1 MFKHTMFLDFWGVN
15 ATGKA
20 CIDVAGFL
28 ILIGLEKTKVYLEL
42 KKMLWAYLKFIP
54 YKKPLHPEVMLN
66 EWWLSQT

>member
-42 KKMLWAYLKFIP
+42 KKML
-54 YKKPLHPEVMLN
+54 
-66 EWWLSQT
+66 